1 MKELDAAQFNAMKLR
16 DIKPE
21 SVAPKATPTPIPA
34 IKTKNV
40 APGTEIN
47 VKTMDEFLSALGS
60 DRTIVLD
67 GANLITAQ
75 ASDHYEIGG
84 DNEFYHWCLTPDGSE
99 LIIHNVKNLTIKAKN
114 SDPSATKFEAIPCE
128 ANVLS
133 FACCENITVSGFTA
147 GHTKNTGSSGGG
159 VLSFAECKNIKVE
172 NMRLYGCGNEGIETD
187 KCSDIDIINTEI
199 FKCGQGAGFF
209 TETNGI
215 HFTNCKIHDAKSPTL
230 LFYNPCDNRTW
241 NGELLDPMKWC
252 FDVKNDGTIVAR
264 DTYD

>member
-1 MKELDAAQFNAMKLR
+1 MKLR

-21 SVAPKATPTPIPA
+21 SVAPKAAPTPAPA
-34 IKTKNV
+34 IKAKNV
-40 APGTEIN
+40 APGSEIN

-60 DRTIVLD
+60 DRTIVLN
-67 GANLITAQ
+67 GTSFITAQ

-84 DNEFYHWCLTPDGSE
+84 DNEFYHWCGTPDGSE
-99 LIIHNVKNLTIKAKN
+99 LIIHNVKNLTIKARN

-128 ANVLS
+128 ANVIS
-133 FACCENITVSGFTA
+133 FASCENITVSGFTA
-147 GHTKNTGSSGGG
+147 GHTKNKGSSGGG
-159 VLSFAECKNIKVE
+159 VLCFAECKNIKVE

-209 TETNGI
+209 TETSGI

-252 FDVKNDGTIVAR
+252 FDVKPEGTIVAR
-264 DTYD
+264 VTYD